1 MKQDAIKIR
10 ITFRKTAAV
19 RYVSHLDM
27 MRAFKRALRRSGLP
41 IVYTEGFNVHPV
53 MIFTPP
59 LSVGYLSECEL
70 LDIGL
75 TKDVP
80 LKDILSALCRS
91 LPEGFMATEVKY
103 AKNKISDI
111 YTSVYEI
118 ASPELLGKKEAFL
131 SFAAEKEI
139 IISRSTKGGEKTVDC
154 APFIKNAAFEEDG
167 KTAKI
172 TLTLPSNND
181 ISVNPRLVIE
191 EFMRREGVAAS
202 PDYKRIAL
210 LDKNGNSF

>member
-1 MKQDAIKIR
+1 MKTDAIKIR

-75 TKDVP
+75 TREVP
-80 LKDILSALCRS
+80 LKEILSALCRS

-111 YTSVYEI
+111 FTSVYEVT
-118 ASPELLGKKEAFL
+118 APELLGKREEFEAFI
-131 SFAAEKEI
+131 EEEEI
-139 IISRSTKGGEKTVDC
+139 VIAKSTKGGDKTVDC
-154 APFIKNAAFEEDG
+154 APFVKNARFEEKNG
-167 KTAKI
+167 KAVI
-172 TLTLPSNND
+172 TLFLPSNND
-181 ISVNPRLVIE
+181 LSVNPRLVIE
-191 EFMRREGVAAS
+191 EFMRREGIEAS
-202 PDYKRIAL
+202 PDYKRTAL

>member
-41 IVYTEGFNVHPV
+41 ILYTEGFNVHPV

-75 TKDVP
+75 TKEVP
-80 LKDILSALCRS
+80 LKEILSALCSS
-91 LPEGFMATEVKY
+91 LPEGFMATRVSR
-103 AKNKISDI
+103 ANGKISDI
-111 YTSVYEI
+111 HSSVYEVT
-118 ASPELLGKKEAFL
+118 APELCGKKEAFL
-131 SFAAEKEI
+131 SFIKEEEI
-139 IISRSTKGGEKTVDC
+139 VIAKSTKGGDKTVDC
-154 APFIKNAAFEEDG
+154 APFVKDATFDEKEDM
-167 KTAKI
+167 AVI
-172 TLTLPSNND
+172 TLHLPSNND
-181 ISVNPRLVIE
+181 LSVNPRLVIE
-191 EFMRREGVAAS
+191 EFMRREGIEAS
-202 PDYKRIAL
+202 PDYKRTAL